1 MQLIKDTNID
11 FLGKRYIALVISTI
25 LIVAGIVSLV
35 TKGGPNYGIDFA
47 GGTEVRV
54 RFAAA
59 PDVSRMRE
67 TLSGL
72 GLGEVVIQTF
82 SSGEGI
88 HEILIRVEKIEE
100 NLEED
105 GGEGGH
111 IAAAII
117 DALRSDEE
125 KSLLDQGLVDLN
137 QSGRDTVNSLLL
149 SSFSAE
155 GEEPAAA
162 EEPVV
167 AEEPAAAPQ
176 DAADEE
182 ATAESDPSS
191 LLYTADDLALEES
204 GTELVTGSKSARELA
219 AAIIDH
225 RDHTG
230 GLLTSLDELR
240 AIPGMSERAMRALE
254 ERAFMGPFAVVGVD
268 FVGPTVGYDLRGKA
282 IQAIVWSLIGILAY
296 ITFRFKFHWGIGAVA
311 ALFHDVMITVGIFS
325 IFNKEFNLTVIAGLL
340 TIVGYSLNDTIVVF
354 DRIRDNLKAMRRS
367 PFPDIVNTSI
377 NQTLSRTLL
386 TSLTTMLVVLSLLF
400 LGGQV
405 IHNFAF
411 ALMVGVITGTYSS
424 IFVAS
429 PILAFWQKVLDKRS
443 RPGNK

>member
-11 FLGKRYIALVISTI
+11 FLGKRYIALVVSTI
-25 LIVAGIVSLV
+25 VIVAGIVSLV
-35 TKGGPNYGIDFA
+35 TKGGPNYGIDFV

-54 RFAAA
+54 RFAAE
-59 PDVSRMRE
+59 PDISRMRD

-72 GLGEVVIQTF
+72 GLGEVVLQTF
-82 SSGEGI
+82 SSTEGVY
-88 HEILIRVEKIEE
+88 ETLIRVEKIEE
-100 NLEED
+100 SID
-105 GGEGGH
+105 AAGGEGGH
-111 IAAAII
+111 VAAAII

-125 KSLLDQGLVDLN
+125 QSRLDQGLVDLN

-149 SSFSAE
+149 SSFSE
-155 GEEPAAA
+155 D
-162 EEPVV
+162 
-167 AEEPAAAPQ
+167 AEEPAPAEEPAVEE
-176 DAADEE
+176 DE
-182 ATAESDPSS
+182 AVAEETETDPSS
-191 LLYTADDLALEES
+191 LLYTADDLALDDS
-204 GTELVTGSKSARELA
+204 GPELVTGSASARDLA
-219 AAIIDH
+219 AAIIDY

-230 GLLTSLDELR
+230 GLLTSLDDLQG
-240 AIPGMSERAMRALE
+240 IPGMSERAMQALSKK
-254 ERAFMGPFAVVGVD
+254 AFLGSFAVVGVD

-282 IQAIVWSLIGILAY
+282 VQAIVWSLIGILAY

-311 ALFHDVMITVGIFS
+311 ALFHDVMVTVGIFS
-325 IFNKEFNLTVIAGLL
+325 IFNREFNLTVIAGLL

-367 PFPDIVNTSI
+367 PFPEIVNASI
-377 NQTLSRTLL
+377 NQTLSRTVL

-405 IHNFAF
+405 INNFAF
-411 ALMVGVITGTYSS
+411 ALMVGIITGTYSS

-429 PILAFWQKVLDKRS
+429 PILVFWQKVLDNRS